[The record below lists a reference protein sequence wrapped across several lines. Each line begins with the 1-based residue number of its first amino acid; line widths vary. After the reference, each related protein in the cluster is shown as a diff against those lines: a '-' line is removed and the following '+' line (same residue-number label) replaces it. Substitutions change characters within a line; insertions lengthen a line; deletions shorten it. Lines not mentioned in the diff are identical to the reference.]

1 MQIRLAQY
9 LTATACLWAATIFA
23 APYAIAS
30 HHPALVGAAALVYEG
45 AGLICHQ
52 RPERSFHLAGVQLP
66 VCGRCLGLYISGA
79 IGALAAWFTVSRSL
93 SGRARAALLVA
104 ALPTAVTVSLEFVGV
119 IHPGNALRAVS
130 ALPLGATAA
139 WIFVGALRAEAEAAR
154 RAATSARKQPS

>member
-1 MQIRLAQY
+1 MAQY
-9 LTATACLWAATIFA
+9 LTAAACLWVVTIVV

-30 HHPALVGAAALVYEG
+30 HHPALVAAAALVYEG

-79 IGALAAWFTVSRSL
+79 IGALAACFTAGRSV

-104 ALPTAVTVSLEFVGV
+104 ALPTAVTVSLEFAGL
-119 IHPGNALRAVS
+119 IHPGNVVRAIS

-139 WIFVGALRAEAEAAR
+139 WIFVGSLRAESEADRRDTDAR
-154 RAATSARKQPS
+154 NQPS